1 MFQRPTLL
9 PASKRSSSKISSTT
23 LSPNSSQSIKINNS
37 ELNQLFD
44 YNDEEIVIVEPTDPD
59 EDRMKQAEET
69 ALNDVLTNEQDE
81 YIDDDDD
88 DNNVNDEDMMN
99 STESPMTT
107 TESHIPMSIVKVDES
122 PSNEIPVTIATDS
135 AKSIG
140 MLPLNDAIQ
149 TLLTCTPRAP
159 TIQNVSLQPIL
170 PAKINTSGNVQ
181 SSCVVSSALPTLWVH
196 SPVVNSTGISMPSI
210 SSITDL
216 TTNIAQNTN
225 ALNPLVAAVLVN
237 CATVNMIS
245 QLAGTMCAPAVS
257 SIIDGNGN
265 SVNNNNNTSTGSTNT
280 VTIPT
285 ASILPNLLS
294 AIPLSTYISG
304 LPFNINTGI
313 LTTPNNLSA
322 VNGNGTVVSSAT
334 LNSNNIG
341 SIIIAPSNLENISVS
356 QSSDQNSSQAEYLQL
371 SESKTTQRPV
381 GRVKR
386 FKCPVYNCQMS
397 FYSRFNQMEH
407 IRTHTGERP
416 FTCPEPQCTA
426 TFKRRRDLRDHW
438 SMHLL
443 DCPPSATLTE
453 EEFNKAL
460 KEADEKYNAMYNFEA
475 FDVNGLLNKV
485 GNNNINNSNNNN
497 SNDNNVKTEPSQPSV
512 VIPDPRALFNIK
524 SVSELGRYHCTYP
537 GCDKSYARRHRLNQ
551 HISTHT
557 GTGPI
562 PCDAPNCNARYFSE
576 DDLRRH
582 KLSHLYASDK
592 DSRRRHACT
601 YPGCGK
607 AYSKLNKLKEHLRS
621 HTGERPYVC
630 REPGCGAA
638 FIRLYGVKRHELTHV
653 FGRKRAERLTR
664 LPTTLADNSNGS
676 ITGTSFDI
684 SEARPDIHIIPE
696 ITTSSPYILPK
707 PTEPIEIRTEMPQ
720 PPPPPPLTIPK
731 NRTLPAIA
739 PKSSVSLP
747 MRPISPISGNPG
759 MRRPHICPFK
769 ECGKAFPKLNKLR
782 EHICRHTGERPFVC
796 DKCKASFVRMYDL
809 RRHSNIHLRG
819 AQPRSLS
826 RFFTTPQ
833 QTNETLWIYC
843 YYK

>member
-59 EDRMKQAEET
+59 ED
-69 ALNDVLTNEQDE
+69 L
-81 YIDDDDD
+81 
-88 DNNVNDEDMMN
+88 
-99 STESPMTT
+99 
-107 TESHIPMSIVKVDES
+107 DES

-257 SIIDGNGN
+257 SIID
-265 SVNNNNNTSTGSTNT
+265 GSTNT

-475 FDVNGLLNKV
+475 FDVN
-485 GNNNINNSNNNN
+485 
-497 SNDNNVKTEPSQPSV
+497 
-512 VIPDPRALFNIK
+512 
-524 SVSELGRYHCTYP
+524 

-833 QTNETLWIYC
+833 QTNETLGSIVITNNQIPVSTTSMTYTITDTINSITSTIPVTVNTLITTKLEEPSTLIKMENIIQQSIVQSC
-843 YYK
+843 DTDDQVTNCVNSLST